1 MRRPLTLAA
10 LALILLG
17 VEVATGVVSL
27 AAVRLW
33 TGFGALAGGV
43 VGGEE
48 AVIPAARYAIGL
60 GLLLVGVGLG
70 AGMLWADRAAGRILT
85 EGTMCPHCLAATMRV
100 RRGKRHKILSRI
112 LETNVTRR
120 YCESCGWNGLAA

>member
-10 LALILLG
+10 LALMLFG
-17 VEVATGVVSL
+17 VEVVTGAVPL

-33 TGFGALAGGV
+33 TGFGAR

-48 AVIPAARYAIGL
+48 SVISGL
-60 GLLLVGVGLG
+60 C
-70 AGMLWADRAAGRILT
+70 APPCLT
-85 EGTMCPHCLAATMRV
+85 ATKRV
-100 RRGKRHKILSRI
+100 RHRKQHKILSRI

-120 YCESCGWNGLAA
+120 HCERCGWNGLAA